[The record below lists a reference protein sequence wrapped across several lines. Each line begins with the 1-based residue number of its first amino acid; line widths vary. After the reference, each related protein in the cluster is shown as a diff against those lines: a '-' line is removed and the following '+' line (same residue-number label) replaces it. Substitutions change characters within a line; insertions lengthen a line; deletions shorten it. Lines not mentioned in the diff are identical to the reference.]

1 MARYIGPVCKLCRR
15 EGEKLLLKGDRCLT
29 AKCAME
35 RRAYAPGMHA
45 GMHAGGRRRKPTD
58 YGIQLRE
65 KQKAK
70 RTYGVLERQFRRHF
84 AEAARKA
91 GATGETLLQILET
104 RLDNVVYRLGF
115 ADSRSQARQLVRHG
129 HFAVNGHKVD
139 IPSYAVKSGDVIAVR
154 DSSKN
159 LDYFQVVAKYIS
171 RKAVPSWLSLDA
183 QNLSGKVV
191 SLPTR
196 SEIDTTLREQLIVE
210 FYSR

>member
-1 MARYIGPVCKLCRR
+1 MARYLGPVCKLCRR

-35 RRAYAPGMHA
+35 RRAYAP

-115 ADSRSQARQLVRHG
+115 ADSRSQARQLICHG

-139 IPSYAVKSGDVIAVR
+139 IPSYAVKAGDEIAVR

-159 LDYFQVVAKYIS
+159 LDYFKVLAKDIS
-171 RKAVPSWLSLDA
+171 RKAVASWLSLDA
-183 QNLSGKVV
+183 QSLSGRVV
-191 SLPTR
+191 NLPAR
-196 SEIDTTLREQLIVE
+196 NEIDTTLREQLIVE